1 MAANE
6 SFRRL
11 VWKAGEVEREGQ
23 VGREVVIRIGGGGV
37 VGGGAPPRVQQTLA
51 HCCHRCVQPEVL
63 LFFAALPEFGLR
75 RYSSA
80 ENKTFHVQF

>member
-23 VGREVVIRIGGGGV
+23 VGGEVVIGVGGGGV
-37 VGGGAPPRVQQTLA
+37 VGGGASPRVQTLV
-51 HCCHRCVQPEVL
+51 HCRRCVQPEVL

-75 RYSSA
+75 RYSLS

>member
-1 MAANE
+1 MAAKE
-6 SFRRL
+6 DFRRL
-11 VWKAGEVEREGQ
+11 VRKADCGQVEREWQ
-23 VGREVVIRIGGGGV
+23 VGWEVVGGVGGV

-75 RYSSA
+75 RYSSS

>member
-23 VGREVVIRIGGGGV
+23 VGREVVIGVGGGGV
-37 VGGGAPPRVQQTLA
+37 VGGGAPP
-51 HCCHRCVQPEVL
+51 
-63 LFFAALPEFGLR
+63 
-75 RYSSA
+75 
-80 ENKTFHVQF
+80 